1 MLSPKSTFQKHPG
14 QSCYISEFIGVN
26 WLQKIATNRSDELQ
40 SIIDKWTS
48 VIPNLVLYV
57 YEQENRIVLSNII
70 VPKSQRKQGFGSQIV
85 QDLVNYA
92 DQTGKLIEL
101 SPGIKDKYQGTTSRN
116 RLVRFYKRFGFL
128 ENRGRNADYSRSE
141 SMFRNPTQKLPDTP
155 LES

>member
-1 MLSPKSTFQKHPG
+1 
-14 QSCYISEFIGVN
+14 VN